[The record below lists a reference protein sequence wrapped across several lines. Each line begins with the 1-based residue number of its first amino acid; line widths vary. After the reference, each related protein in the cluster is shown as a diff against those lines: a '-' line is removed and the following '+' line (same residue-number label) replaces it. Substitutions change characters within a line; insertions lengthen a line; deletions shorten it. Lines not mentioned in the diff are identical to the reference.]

1 MLLLAE
7 TKIQNKR
14 YIFDSSSKRF
24 KNLSCPQYSHYSWI
38 KWVIFIKTKKNLD
51 NILWIH
57 PHLKTL
63 TMFIRFLHFRV
74 VVSTQHKG
82 SNSPFFFLI
91 RKRQKTIS
99 LNLQKKKKKKR
110 NQRKLVFWNYFQLHE
125 FKAEYIILEIK
136 VIKNNLLG
144 CLLAFCRKTFFGW
157 KFFKALNVIKVWNKA
172 DGITATVKTT
182 RTYHTDIAHSIAW
195 KKQELYK
202 HKLRWKTCFKVK
214 NNK

>member
-1 MLLLAE
+1 MKEMLLLAE

-99 LNLQKKKKKKR
+99 LNLQKKKKKK
-110 NQRKLVFWNYFQLHE
+110 
-125 FKAEYIILEIK
+125 EIK
-136 VIKNNLLG
+136 ENWYFEIIFSYMNSK
-144 CLLAFCRKTFFGW
+144 
-157 KFFKALNVIKVWNKA
+157 LNI
-172 DGITATVKTT
+172 
-182 RTYHTDIAHSIAW
+182 
-195 KKQELYK
+195 
-202 HKLRWKTCFKVK
+202 
-214 NNK
+214 